1 MLDIEKVH
9 IAVVQHPA
17 PLNQLPNEQTPA
29 QSSSSSSSSKGSSI
43 KAEEAA
49 AVRADAA
56 IARSTEDISAVYA
69 AAAADSRQMSPVPI
83 LARADLDPI
92 FFSRTLNDLKVHTPR
107 LRIRLGLVQRADV
120 LRAIRRG
127 AATTTLRRRRVEDR
141 AQSIAAL
148 SVLVDDLH
156 HLVDVFLTR
165 GDVECVAFLVHNEI
179 DFNDLT
185 HRFSS
190 LL

>member
-9 IAVVQHPA
+9 IAVVQHPV

-29 QSSSSSSSSKGSSI
+29 QSSSSKGSSI
-43 KAEEAA
+43 QAEEAA

-56 IARSTEDISAVYA
+56 IARSIEEIAAVY
-69 AAAADSRQMSPVPI
+69 AAAADSRQMSPVPV

-120 LRAIRRG
+120 LRAVRRG

-141 AQSIAAL
+141 AQSIAVR